1 MPDAMSNSLF
11 HLPEQ
16 QPTPDLSHNDMY
28 FHAASDLSSPLSS
41 IPSSP
46 LSSPPNSPI
55 IPAAWRPPTPPPSHE
70 NADDDMPPARKR
82 RKVERKPRTTQYLDL
97 SSETSQSEY
106 DHRIAL
112 DLLLKTL

>member
-1 MPDAMSNSLF
+1 MPSSPM
-11 HLPEQ
+11 HLPDE
-16 QPTPDLSHNDMY
+16 PVLAAGRSHEYMY
-28 FHAASDLSSPLSS
+28 FDAASDLSSPLSS

-46 LSSPPNSPI
+46 LSSPPNLPI
-55 IPAAWRPPTPPPSHE
+55 LPATWLSPTPPPSQE

-106 DHRIAL
+106 DHQIAL
-112 DLLLKTL
+112 DLL